1 LSRYLLPLIGREER
15 HTETMTYALEAPPRD
30 ALPATVRSLL
40 NALQAEGGD
49 VDLEARSETIVR
61 LHRAGCTYREI
72 AVVFNISK
80 TRVQQVY
87 HAATRAEYERDI
99 KEHRMDLYADLKILV
114 EALRPFVHTDGNPP
128 HKDDVAGFLRAE
140 KALALLLGL
149 EAPKA
154 TTVTPVLSATVDN
167 PIAARYV
174 ADLAA
179 WIEKHQ
185 AISVPGNVRPPLPP
199 GMTERLMIEPSTNGH
214 VHVGPHGQGMW
225 SMVVAFPREEDPTE
239 NVIREFITTENPSTG
254 A

>member
-1 LSRYLLPLIGREER
+1 
-15 HTETMTYALEAPPRD
+15 MTYALEAPPRD
-30 ALPATVRSLL
+30 ALPDRVRSLL

-49 VDLEARSETIVR
+49 VDLDARSETIVR
-61 LHRAGCTYREI
+61 LHQAGCTYREI
-72 AVVFNISK
+72 AAVFNISK
-80 TRVQQVY
+80 TRVQQIY

-114 EALRPFVHTDGNPP
+114 EALRPYVHTDGIPP

-154 TTVTPVLSATVDN
+154 AVVTPGLSETVDN
-167 PIAARYV
+167 PEAAQYV

-179 WIEKHQ
+179 WIKKHE

-199 GMTERLMIEPSTNGH
+199 GMTERPMIEPSSNGH
-214 VHVGPHGQGMW
+214 VHVGPHGQEMW
-225 SMVVAFPREEDPTE
+225 SMVVAFPREEDRP
-239 NVIREFITTENPSTG
+239 RETYEKSHTMENPTSARG

>member
-1 LSRYLLPLIGREER
+1 
-15 HTETMTYALEAPPRD
+15 MTYALEAPPRD
-30 ALPATVRSLL
+30 TLPARARSLL

-49 VDLEARSETIVR
+49 VDLEARSEMIVR

-80 TRVQQVY
+80 TRAQQIY

-114 EALRPFVHTDGNPP
+114 EALRPYVHTDGNPP

-149 EAPKA
+149 EVPKA
-154 TTVTPVLSATVDN
+154 TTVAPVLSETIDN
-167 PIAARYV
+167 PQAAEYV
-174 ADLAA
+174 GRLAA
-179 WIEKHQ
+179 FIQYHQ
-185 AISVPGNVRPPLPP
+185 AISVEGNVRPPLPP
-199 GMTERLMIEPSTNGH
+199 GMTERAIVEPCTNRG

-225 SMVVAFPREEDPTE
+225 SMILEHPRPEDESGDFAYVGT
-239 NVIREFITTENPSTG
+239 
-254 A
+254 